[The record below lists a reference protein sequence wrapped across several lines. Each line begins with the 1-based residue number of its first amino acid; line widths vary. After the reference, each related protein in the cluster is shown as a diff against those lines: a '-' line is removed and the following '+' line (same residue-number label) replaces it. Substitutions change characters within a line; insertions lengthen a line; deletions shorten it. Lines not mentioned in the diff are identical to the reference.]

1 MIILVF
7 CCCIT
12 HYYIQWLQKD
22 LLLHRSIGQ
31 ESRHRMAGSS
41 AQGCTRQKSR
51 CQLIT
56 FSLGVFSNHSGS
68 WLSILPCGCRND
80 VPIFLLALS
89 HGSFSFPR
97 GHPQFLAMW
106 KELFILTTTAC
117 IFLLI
122 KENHCTL

>member
-7 CCCIT
+7 YNNNT
-12 HYYIQWLQKD
+12 LLQTVTTERH
-22 LLLHRSIGQ
+22 LLLHRSLGQ

-56 FSLGVFSNHSGS
+56 FSLGVFSDHSGS
-68 WLSILPCGCRND
+68 WLSTIPCGCRND

-89 HGSFSFPR
+89 HRSFSFPR
-97 GHPQFLAMW
+97 GHPQFLA
-106 KELFILTTTAC
+106 T
-117 IFLLI
+117 
-122 KENHCTL
+122 